1 MHVGVWVS
9 LVMDSHACLCMVMYV
24 CVSSC
29 KVVYGH
35 SIIMSDVW
43 LSMVMFDFFWSCIV
57 HCRECVE
64 NMDYW
69 EIRECRENKLG
80 LSSARLSKA

>member
-43 LSMVMFDFFWSCIV
+43 LSMVMFDFF
-57 HCRECVE
+57 
-64 NMDYW
+64 
-69 EIRECRENKLG
+69 G
-80 LSSARLSKA
+80 LV